1 MSEETW
7 LAARLIPTSGI
18 NGAEEQERRATS
30 ALLAVMS
37 AVREFGRTLT
47 QPFGAPAGAVQTFIE
62 VPFRLGERGAGRGSF
77 IDSVLDAID
86 SFYVQVIQNLE
97 PWLPAPPKLRP
108 RTGRSSPSRSR
119 RPSSRPRSP
128 RRTDRSSSPRAPRQR
143 WTRRMRE
150 PRRQRRDGPA
160 RRVVEGRQAGRA
172 GTGCACPGPSPSP
185 PGTGSN
191 RSSSPGSKGSPMG
204 VTGLPSGPRS
214 PSRPAAWAGR

>member
-108 RTGRSSPSRSR
+108 ADGTVEPEPVAKALVSTAISS
-119 RPSSRPRSP
+119 
-128 RRTDRSSSPRAPRQR
+128 Q
-143 WTRRMRE
+143 
-150 PRRQRRDGPA
+150 DGPQFEP
-160 RRVVEGRQAGRA
+160 EGPPATVDEANA
-172 GTGCACPGPSPSP
+172 GTPPSA
-185 PGTGSN
+185 T
-191 RSSSPGSKGSPMG
+191 
-204 VTGLPSGPRS
+204 
-214 PSRPAAWAGR
+214 